1 MLAYQI
7 RLHLIVIIF
16 GFTGILGKLLELPS
30 QLIVLYRMTLAC
42 LALALF
48 LWKNK
53 SFQFREVTLIRKWF
67 ATGFIVGLHWFFF
80 FESIK
85 QSNVSVALV
94 CFSSTSLFTAIL
106 EPIFYKK
113 KFLLYEL
120 VFSLMIIVGMVF
132 VLRFEF
138 QYALG
143 ISFGVLSAFLASLFT
158 VLNSKYVVN
167 NPSTVISFYELMGGA
182 CLIFILILFFDFDT
196 LSTVP
201 SLMDIIYLLIL
212 AIVATAIAFVVS
224 ISVMKKLSP
233 FTVSLTI
240 NLEPLYGII
249 LAVVI
254 FGKEELMSVGFYVG
268 FVIILGALLL
278 NAILKKKQRKTLN
291 VDGI

>member
-1 MLAYQI
+1 MLSYQI

-16 GFTGILGKLLELPS
+16 GFTGILGKLIELPS
-30 QLIVLYRMTLAC
+30 HLIVLYRMTLAC

-53 SFQFREVTLIRKWF
+53 SFQIRETALIRKWF
-67 ATGFIVGLHWFFF
+67 LTGFIVGLHWFFF

-106 EPIFYKK
+106 EPIFYRK

-120 VFSLMIIVGMVF
+120 VFSLMIIVGMIF

-143 ISFGVLSAFLASLFT
+143 ISYGVFSAFLASLFT
-158 VLNSKYVVN
+158 VLNSKYVIN
-167 NPSTVISFYELMGGA
+167 NSSTVISFYELMGGA
-182 CLIFILILFFDFDT
+182 CLIFALILFFDIDT
-196 LSTVP
+196 LSTIP

-249 LAVVI
+249 LAVII
-254 FGKEELMSVGFYVG
+254 FGQEELMSVGFYIG
-268 FVIILGALLL
+268 FIIILGALLL
-278 NAILKKKQRKTLN
+278 NAILKKRQRKALN
-291 VDGI
+291 VD

>member
-1 MLAYQI
+1 MLSQQI

-16 GFTGILGKLLELPS
+16 GFTGILGKLIELPS

-42 LALALF
+42 LTLALF

-53 SFQFREVTLIRKWF
+53 SLQISNVKSIRKWF
-67 ATGFIVGLHWFFF
+67 FTGFIVGLHWFFF

-85 QSNVSVALV
+85 QSTVSVALV
-94 CFSSTSLFTAIL
+94 CLSSTALFTAIL
-106 EPIFYKK
+106 EPVFHRK

-120 VFSLMIIVGMVF
+120 VFSLLIIVGMIM

-138 QYALG
+138 QYARG
-143 ISFGVLSAFLASLFT
+143 IFYGVLSAFLASLFT

-167 NPSTVISFYELMGGA
+167 NSSALISFYELMGGA
-182 CLIFILILFFDFDT
+182 CLILVLILLFDIQSLT
-196 LSTVP
+196 IIP
-201 SLMDIIYLLIL
+201 SLTDIIYLLIL

-224 ISVMKKLSP
+224 ISVMKKLSA

-249 LAVVI
+249 LAVII
-254 FGKEELMSVGFYVG
+254 FGQEELMSVGFYIG
-268 FVIILGALLL
+268 FSIILGAILL
-278 NAILKKKQRKTLN
+278 NAILKKRQRKTLE
-291 VDGI
+291 V